1 MKLVDTH
8 AHLMDPAFA
17 ADLPAVVARA
27 GAADVT
33 TIICVGYDLPS
44 SRAAVALAAQWP
56 SLWATVGIHPNYLT
70 SAPANWLAELTD
82 LAQAPRVV
90 AIGETGL
97 DYYREYTPP
106 AVQRQGFEEQLALA
120 ARLGLPVVVHCR
132 EAEADVV
139 AMIRQ
144 YAQPAGGAGVL
155 HCFSGTEDT
164 MRAAVAAGYYISFA
178 GPLTFK
184 TAEPLRSVAARVPR
198 DRLLVETDAPYLS
211 PMPFRGQ
218 RNEPARVRFTAERLA
233 ALHGLS
239 LAELAAL
246 TTRNAYHVFHRI
258 GEAAA

>member
-17 ADLPAVVARA
+17 ADLPAVMARA
-27 GAADVT
+27 VAAGVT

-56 SLWATVGIHPNYLT
+56 QLWATVGIHPNYLGA
-70 SAPANWLAELTD
+70 APPTWRAELMD
-82 LAQAPRVV
+82 LARAPRVV

-97 DYYREYTPP
+97 DYYRNYTPA
-106 AVQRQGFEEQLALA
+106 AVQRQGFEDHLALA
-120 ARLGLPVVVHCR
+120 AALGLPVIVHCR
-132 EAEADVV
+132 EAEPEVV
-139 AMIRQ
+139 ALLQ
-144 YAQPAGGAGVL
+144 AYARPAGGAGVW
-155 HCFSGTEDT
+155 HCFSGAEAT
-164 MRAAVAAGYYISFA
+164 MHAAVAAGYYISFA

-184 TAEPLRSVAARVPR
+184 SAEPLRAVAACVPH

-211 PMPFRGQ
+211 PAPFRGQ
-218 RNEPARVRFTAERLA
+218 RNEPARVCHTAERLA

-239 LAELAAL
+239 LAELAGL
-246 TTRNAYHVFHRI
+246 TTRNAYRLFHRL